1 MISQRKALHLL
12 FILFMF
18 LSPACKDFW
27 GPRSV
32 VTNLPEHRPL
42 LVINSFINP
51 DSVLEVFVSKS
62 NAFLAPPS
70 FLINDATVTI
80 FESGNP
86 VAELF
91 QIRQGTYRATNYK
104 PRIGAT
110 YELRVSAEGFIPVKS
125 TTTIPSPIKIDS
137 VVVTENSIDRFKTNL
152 TIFFQDPPGEDNYYQ
167 LLLYSIERSA
177 ENDTVLSII
186 GFSSSDAVLR
196 KPDDFEEKSHYYDD
210 DAFFDDALFD
220 GEFYDLDIS
229 FYNYSEPREMFV
241 VLLTTSESYYN
252 FRKSIEQQKV
262 TEDNPFAEP
271 VQIYTNIENGLG
283 VFASYSSFIYS
294 LR

>member
-1 MISQRKALHLL
+1 MLSQWKALRLL
-12 FILFMF
+12 LILFMF
-18 LSPACKDFW
+18 LSFACEGFW
-27 GPRSV
+27 EPRSV
-32 VTNLPEHRPL
+32 VTNLPAHQPL

-51 DSVLEVFVSKS
+51 DSVFEVFASKS
-62 NAFLAPPS
+62 SAFGAPPS

-80 FESGNP
+80 FESGNL

-104 PRIGAT
+104 PRIGVT
-110 YELRVSAEGFIPVKS
+110 YELRVSAEGFKS
-125 TTTIPSPIKIDS
+125 VRSTATIPSPIKIDS
-137 VVVTENSIDRFKTNL
+137 VVVTEKSIDRFKTNL
-152 TIFFQDPPGEDNYYQ
+152 TLFFQDPPGEDNYYQ

-177 ENDTVLSII
+177 VSDTLLSII

-196 KPDDFEEKSHYYDD
+196 KPEGFEDKSDYYD

-229 FYNYSEPREMFV
+229 FYTHSEPIEMFV
-241 VLLTTSESYYN
+241 VLLTTSKSYYN
-252 FRKSIEQQKV
+252 FRKSVEQQKLS
-262 TEDNPFAEP
+262 EGNPFAEP
-271 VQIYTNIENGLG
+271 VPIYTNIENGLG
-283 VFASYSSFIYS
+283 VFAGYSSSIYS

>member
-1 MISQRKALHLL
+1 MLSQWKALRLL

-18 LSPACKDFW
+18 LSFACKGFW
-27 GPRSV
+27 EPRSV

-110 YELRVSAEGFIPVKS
+110 YELRVSAEGFIPIKS

-152 TIFFQDPPGEDNYYQ
+152 TLFFQDPPGEDNYYQ

-177 ENDTVLSII
+177 ESDTLLSII

-196 KPDDFEEKSHYYDD
+196 KPEDFEDKSDYYD

-220 GEFYDLDIS
+220 SEFYDLDIS
-229 FYNYSEPREMFV
+229 FYTHSEPIEMFI

-252 FRKSIEQQKV
+252 FRKSVEQQNL

-271 VQIYTNIENGLG
+271 VPIYTNIENGLG
-283 VFASYSSFIYS
+283 VFASYSSFVYS